1 VPTKGFLKNTRYIM
15 KTAKKTAAAAPSLKE
30 ATATAAAAAAA
41 PKSAKERKAEFQAT
55 AAAAAALVTA
65 AIPTEAAEIEAALDW
80 DGARKRGERQ
90 IAPEAHP
97 LLLLAMGGVK
107 EKQWE
112 LKGGSTAHQF
122 KGAVTPITGAVTERE
137 KALAAGVNRALAP
150 FVGFGLRVIRFTGKR
165 GVSYFAVLT
174 VAGR

>member
-1 VPTKGFLKNTRYIM
+1 M
-15 KTAKKTAAAAPSLKE
+15 KTAKKITTAAPTLEA

-55 AAAAAALVTA
+55 AAAAAALVA
-65 AIPTEAAEIEAALDW
+65 AALPTEAADTEAALDW

-97 LLLLAMGGVK
+97 LLLLAMTGTK
-107 EKQWE
+107 ERQWD
-112 LKGGSTAHQF
+112 LKGGAKAHQF
-122 KGAVTPITGAVTERE
+122 KGVVAPITGAATERE

-150 FVGFGLRVIRFTGKR
+150 FLGFGLRVIRFTGKR
-165 GVSYFAVLT
+165 GVGYFAVMT